1 MPWTDG
7 RYYYRSVRE
16 NGKPRRV
23 YVGTGPAAE
32 AAAEE
37 DRRVQEERDQIR
49 SRMAQLKAEHAALD
63 AELTEVYRL
72 ADTLG
77 RAALYAAGFHQH
89 CKGDWRPKRGF
100 HCE

>member
-1 MPWTDG
+1 MPWTGG

-23 YVGTGPAAE
+23 YVGTAAE

-37 DRRVQEERDQIR
+37 DRKAREERDLAR
-49 SRMAQLKAEHAALD
+49 SRMAQLRAEHAALD
-63 AELTEVYRL
+63 TELTELYRL
-72 ADTLG
+72 ADTLS

-100 HCE
+100 HRD